1 MCCCIFVFDVLF
13 VCDVVCGL
21 CLCVV
26 CELMRV
32 RVWIAIVCLG
42 VVCVCARA
50 YANVCFVC
58 DCLCDDVW
66 FVFVCFCFYVR
77 LCVCVV

>member
-1 MCCCIFVFDVLF
+1 MVCAFVCASGVCVALF
-13 VCDVVCGL
+13 VCR
-21 CLCVV
+21 CVV